1 MRDYVALDDF
11 SQEEEEEEEE
21 EGVDIFGEVV
31 GFEDLEAMVVN
42 SCGCGCG
49 KGSGCGQGA

>member
-11 SQEEEEEEEE
+11 SQEEEEEE

>member
-1 MRDYVALDDF
+1 MHDHATFDEF
-11 SQEEEEEEEE
+11 SQEEE
-21 EGVDIFGEVV
+21 GVDVFGEVV

-49 KGSGCGQGA
+49 QGA

>member
-1 MRDYVALDDF
+1 MHDYVTFDDF
-11 SQEEEEEEEE
+11 SQEEE
-21 EGVDIFGEVV
+21 GVDVFGEVV